1 MYIFFFVFETYMSNI
16 FGLDNNKDISGST
29 VQTSS
34 IQHSTDIVNKDYVD
48 THHGGGGGGNPNPT
62 QNIN

>member
-1 MYIFFFVFETYMSNI
+1 MNI
-16 FGLDNNKDISGST
+16 KPSSTGLIQLNLSGST